1 MMEIIKRHLF
11 LAGLVG
17 GVVVISLAVALTAY
31 FFYMGPNARTEAT
44 LKSTLS
50 QAKALEQGKLFSEE
64 LIKQMA
70 GHVDSR
76 KTQHEELLAYIKGLG
91 AARKPL
97 VENLFP
103 TSTDINLRHSFKT
116 AYDAAIASFVKRLG
130 AGKPMLPVRKG
141 SKGKTEADSLAIAA
155 AKEAYRKF
163 TLFAHPTQSFER
175 PLWVEHEDA
184 PSLDLVR
191 AAQEDI
197 WLMEDIVEIIA
208 QVNADVLKA
217 KQAADKTIQPVVAHA
232 PVKEL
237 AELRVGSPGATLPN
251 SQMQSSAGERYR
263 PVSEAAGPAAQAGR
277 APTLSGRYSKSGFFL
292 VLPWRLTVVVESQ
305 YAGELIR
312 RLKGRETFL
321 TVEAWRMKPITDVS
335 FDRMRTL
342 MVDSR
347 DDYGRDGIALLEVV
361 GESMV
366 FQLPG
371 GRVTTLA
378 AAAQPPAGE
387 AAETATSGE

>member
-1 MMEIIKRHLF
+1 MMETIKRHAF
-11 LAGLVG
+11 LAGLVA
-17 GVVVISLAVALTAY
+17 GVVAISLAVALTAY
-31 FFYMGPNARTEAT
+31 FFYMGPNANTEAT
-44 LKSTLS
+44 LKSTRS

-64 LIKQMA
+64 LVKQMA
-70 GHVDSR
+70 AQVDSR

-103 TSTDINLRHSFKT
+103 TSTDVNLRHSFKT
-116 AYDAAIASFVKRLG
+116 AYDAAIASFMERLG
-130 AGKPMLPVRKG
+130 AGKPTLPVRKG
-141 SKGKTEADSLAIAA
+141 SKGKTESDNLAIAA

-163 TLFAHPTQSFER
+163 TLFVHPTQSFER
-175 PLWVEHEDA
+175 PPWVERDEA

-191 AAQEDI
+191 DAQEDI
-197 WLMEDIVEIIA
+197 WLMEDIVEIVA

-217 KQAADKTIQPVVAHA
+217 KQAADKNVQPVVAHA

-237 AELRVGSPGATLPN
+237 VELHVASGYATLPN
-251 SQMQSSAGERYR
+251 SQMLSISGRYR
-263 PVSEAAGPAAQAGR
+263 PGSEAVGPADQTGR

-292 VLPWRLTVVVESQ
+292 ILPWRLTAVVESQ

-321 TVEAWRMKPITDVS
+321 TVEAWRMQPITDVS
-335 FDRMRTL
+335 FDQMRTL
-342 MVDSR
+342 MADER
-347 DDYGRDGIALLEVV
+347 DDYGTDGIALLEVV

-371 GRVTTLA
+371 GRVTTLVT
-378 AAAQPPAGE
+378 AAQPPAGE